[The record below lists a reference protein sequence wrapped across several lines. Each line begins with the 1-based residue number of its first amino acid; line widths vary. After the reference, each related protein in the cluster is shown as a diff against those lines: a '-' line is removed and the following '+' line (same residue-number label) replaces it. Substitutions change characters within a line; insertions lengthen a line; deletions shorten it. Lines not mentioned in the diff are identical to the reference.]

1 MTEQAKVLLELF
13 FLVGPLLF
21 PCGDQSFL
29 STYDYRHP
37 KSGSFVRP
45 KKVDFGISIIDAL
58 KEQYGVGGDGI
69 NPADMYVISGKNK
82 KKPVEMVGADSIQ
95 EKQRYSLLFV
105 EDRLCVSCGKSTIV
119 SFSRPGKLQS
129 LCESQEMNGEVME
142 NDFLG
147 TIQRGRACLNNHFQV
162 PLKPI

>member
-1 MTEQAKVLLELF
+1 
-13 FLVGPLLF
+13 
-21 PCGDQSFL
+21 
-29 STYDYRHP
+29 
-37 KSGSFVRP
+37 
-45 KKVDFGISIIDAL
+45 
-58 KEQYGVGGDGI
+58 
-69 NPADMYVISGKNK
+69 MYVISGKNK

-105 EDRLCVSCGKSTIV
+105 EDRLYVSCGKLTIV

-162 PLKPI
+162 PLKPILIID

>member
-1 MTEQAKVLLELF
+1 MLLELF
-13 FLVGPLLF
+13 FLVGPLPF
-21 PCGDQSFL
+21 PCVDQSFL

-58 KEQYGVGGDGI
+58 KEQYGLGGDGI
-69 NPADMYVISGKNK
+69 NPEDMYVISGKNK

-105 EDRLCVSCGKSTIV
+105 EDRVCLSCGKLIIV
-119 SFSRPGKLQS
+119 SFYRPGKLWS
-129 LCESQEMNGEVME
+129 L
-142 NDFLG
+142 
-147 TIQRGRACLNNHFQV
+147 
-162 PLKPI
+162 

>member
-1 MTEQAKVLLELF
+1 MTEQADVLLELF

-58 KEQYGVGGDGI
+58 KEQYGLGGDGI
-69 NPADMYVISGKNK
+69 NPEDMYVISGKNK

-105 EDRLCVSCGKSTIV
+105 EDRLCVSCGK
-119 SFSRPGKLQS
+119 
-129 LCESQEMNGEVME
+129 
-142 NDFLG
+142 
-147 TIQRGRACLNNHFQV
+147 
-162 PLKPI
+162 

>member
-1 MTEQAKVLLELF
+1 MF

-58 KEQYGVGGDGI
+58 KEQYGLGGDGI
-69 NPADMYVISGKNK
+69 NPEDMYVISGKNK

-105 EDRLCVSCGKSTIV
+105 EDRVCVSCGKLTI
-119 SFSRPGKLQS
+119 
-129 LCESQEMNGEVME
+129 ESYGVCVKVKE
-142 NDFLG
+142 
-147 TIQRGRACLNNHFQV
+147 
-162 PLKPI
+162 

>member
-1 MTEQAKVLLELF
+1 MTEQADVLLELF

-37 KSGSFVRP
+37 KSGSFIRP

-58 KEQYGVGGDGI
+58 KEQYGLGGNGI
-69 NPADMYVISGKNK
+69 NPEDMYVISGKNK

-105 EDRLCVSCGKSTIV
+105 EDRLYVSCGKLTIV

-129 LCESQEMNGEVME
+129 LCESQELNGEVME
-142 NDFLG
+142 NDFCG
-147 TIQRGRACLNNHFQV
+147 NNTKRKS
-162 PLKPI
+162 LLE